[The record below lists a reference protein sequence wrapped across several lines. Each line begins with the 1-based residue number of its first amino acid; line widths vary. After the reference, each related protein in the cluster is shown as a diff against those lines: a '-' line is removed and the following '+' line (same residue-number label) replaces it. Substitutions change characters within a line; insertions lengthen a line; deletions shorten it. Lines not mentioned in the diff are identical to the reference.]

1 MGHAAIDWYHVFGV
15 FKIAVVLQQTYI
27 RFLRGQTQDQR
38 FAVFGTRVA
47 ALIDKAAT
55 LAGA

>member
-1 MGHAAIDWYHVFGV
+1 VGEKEEHARIIGAPARRIWYRGWT
-15 FKIAVVLQQTYI
+15 KRY
-27 RFLRGQTQDQR
+27 LRGQTRDQR

-47 ALIDKAAT
+47 ALFDKAAT

>member
-1 MGHAAIDWYHVFGV
+1 M
-15 FKIAVVLQQTYI
+15 FKIAVVLRKARVRY
-27 RFLRGQTQDQR
+27 LRGQSQDQR

-47 ALIDKAAT
+47 ALFDKAAT